1 MSLRHIAFAKAYKIN
16 PEVVNSSY
24 SHTELKQLSY
34 CWLYEYFRSK
44 LFGSTLGMELVGFIE
59 YSITSIFNQSN
70 FQN

>member
-1 MSLRHIAFAKAYKIN
+1 MKQYVFKTAKACKIN

-44 LFGSTLGMELVGFIE
+44 LFGRGRLYEGRIALSTG
-59 YSITSIFNQSN
+59 
-70 FQN
+70 